1 MELHLTKTQLQ
12 SRVWAAFYTNAA
24 PPACLSCVFAK
35 RSSISALKPVQSRY
49 DIDSLKKKLYEFWW
63 TFFFL
68 VPRRFMVYWIP
79 IRVYRNHAD
88 KGVRFPRWQP
98 MRLKVSLLMPVF
110 GKEMQDFV
118 GQIALPIGW
127 TRKGLVA

>member
-1 MELHLTKTQLQ
+1 MNFDEL
-12 SRVWAAFYTNAA
+12 
-24 PPACLSCVFAK
+24 
-35 RSSISALKPVQSRY
+35 
-49 DIDSLKKKLYEFWW
+49 
-63 TFFFL
+63 FFFL

-118 GQIALPIGW
+118 GQIALPIGG
-127 TRKGLVA
+127 TRKGHYLVWLGLFHHSIFIIQFSSLITHHPSLIIHHSKFLNFHSLVFGYCFHSK